1 MAYVTLSVAVT
12 DPEASAPV
20 CDAEV
25 TAVDDAGHALRFTPG
40 PDRCSQLTY
49 DGREA
54 TFTVTARKAGYADAS
69 ERVVMRK
76 LPCQFSA
83 PPVQLTLKRE
93 IRSAK
98 D

>member
-1 MAYVTLSVAVT
+1 MAYVTLSVVVT

-25 TAVDDAGHALRFTPG
+25 TAVDDGGHALRFTPA
-40 PDRCSQLTY
+40 PDGCTQLSY

-54 TFTVTARKAGYADAS
+54 TFTVSARKAGYVGAA

-83 PPVQLTLKRE
+83 PAVQLVLKRE
-93 IRSAK
+93 AK
-98 D
+98 N